1 MPMPMPSVTAI
12 PTDLDFLLPRR
23 RAKPPSRPADEGGGR
38 ARTEDGGESLQIVRT
53 MAASHNLEIMGFD
66 RDGIDVRTV
75 REIASAID
83 RLLTKYPIPLR
94 GIAIGE
100 SGDDSADEPAP
111 QHGMARWIVLDRAT
125 LPQSPG
131 AARRRWFGRGF
142 EQAVFT
148 AVVREYARALDRAG
162 GFRAHQQAWQTVLTD
177 SLNSR
182 RTSYDLLDPA
192 AALIDGFTEV
202 NLRGRRAG
210 KTAKLLH
217 DALANAASG
226 PSTLVDPA
234 DISLVRPGP

>member
-1 MPMPMPSVTAI
+1 
-12 PTDLDFLLPRR
+12 
-23 RAKPPSRPADEGGGR
+23 
-38 ARTEDGGESLQIVRT
+38 
-53 MAASHNLEIMGFD
+53 MAAGHSLETRGFD
-66 RDGIDVRTV
+66 REGIDVRTV

-100 SGDDSADEPAP
+100 SGDGSTNEPVP
-111 QHGMARWIVLDRAT
+111 QHDIALWIVLDQAT

-142 EQAVFT
+142 ERAVFT
-148 AVVREYARALDRAG
+148 AVVREYARVLDRAG
-162 GFRAHQQAWQTVLTD
+162 NFRAHQQAWQTVVTD

-192 AALIDGFTEV
+192 AALIDGFAEV

-217 DALANAASG
+217 DALVDAASG
-226 PSTLVDPA
+226 PNTLVDSTDVSMA
-234 DISLVRPGP
+234 RPGL